1 MRKLM
6 IAAGAAIAFAP
17 LIGGM
22 VAVAAI
28 AFDRLAQADAD
39 ASNLDQIVAQAYN
52 SSRATAHPT

>member
-28 AFDRLAQADAD
+28 AFAPLAQADAD
-39 ASNLDQIVAQAYN
+39 ASNLD
-52 SSRATAHPT
+52 